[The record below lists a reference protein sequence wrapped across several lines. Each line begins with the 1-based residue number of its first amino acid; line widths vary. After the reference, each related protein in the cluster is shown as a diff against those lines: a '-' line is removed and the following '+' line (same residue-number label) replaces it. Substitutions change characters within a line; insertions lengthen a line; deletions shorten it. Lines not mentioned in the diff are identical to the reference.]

1 MTRVKICGIT
11 RAEDAQLAAE
21 LGATWIGFVFWPG
34 SPRCIAPSRAAE
46 ILSTLPPDVSGVG
59 VFVDQPAEEIA
70 AIADAVGLGAVQLH
84 GEETVEGYGKCN
96 RRVIKAVGLSGE
108 DAVANIG
115 TVWPEATLLLDAFDP
130 IRKGGTGRTIDWVL
144 AREIATRRRTVLS
157 GGLRAENVA
166 VAMRQV
172 TPYGLDV
179 SSGVESEPG
188 VKDAQQMRAFF
199 QAVDAAAA
207 SSYGETS
214 GRQRTGGEGI

>member
-1 MTRVKICGIT
+1 M
-11 RAEDAQLAAE
+11 
-21 LGATWIGFVFWPG
+21 
-34 SPRCIAPSRAAE
+34 
-46 ILSTLPPDVSGVG
+46 SG
-59 VFVDQPAEEIA
+59 Q
-70 AIADAVGLGAVQLH
+70 
-84 GEETVEGYGKCN
+84 
-96 RRVIKAVGLSGE
+96 
-108 DAVANIG
+108 DAVADIG
-115 TVWPEATLLLDAFDP
+115 KVWPGATLLLDAFDP

-199 QAVDAAAA
+199 QAVEAAAA
-207 SSYGETS
+207 LSHAETS
-214 GRQRTGGEGI
+214 GLK